1 MAIVLA
7 TIDRTGTEGVSS
19 VWTTDHV
26 SLRRLVHVR
35 PGVQTWQAG
44 ADDLPALVSLCLSAR
59 AESGAGSQLCSDDAA
74 RLNSQLEA
82 LVASPGGQLL
92 VGSLDGQVSGLL
104 LGRVVGPTPFT
115 DQVALHVE
123 AVYVDKSC
131 RRRGVGHA
139 LIAGALAV
147 AEEHGATDVYS
158 APLPGARGMQRF
170 LARLGFAPAA
180 AHRVVT
186 TQSLQRRLANEGART
201 SAERRASARGLED
214 LIARRRQVRSAMQ
227 ATEGVDVDQSSV
239 SDLAAV
245 PGLAVRDQSVRS
257 SISMH
262 VRRAVQSRLDSGSST
277 TIS

>member
-1 MAIVLA
+1 M
-7 TIDRTGTEGVSS
+7 
-19 VWTTDHV
+19 
-26 SLRRLVHVR
+26 R
-35 PGVQTWQAG
+35 PGVQAWQAG
-44 ADDLPALVSLCLSAR
+44 AEDLPALVSLCLAAR
-59 AESGAGSQLCSDDAA
+59 AESGAGSQLCSDDAT
-74 RLNSQLEA
+74 RLHTQLAA
-82 LVASPGGQLL
+82 LIASPGGQIL
-92 VGSLDGQVSGLL
+92 VGALDGHVSGLL

-123 AVYVDKSC
+123 AVYVDKEH

-139 LIAGALAV
+139 LIASALAV
-147 AEEHGATDVYS
+147 AEQHGATDVYS

-186 TQSLQRRLANEGART
+186 TQALQRRLASEGART
-201 SAERRASARGLED
+201 TVERRANARGLED
-214 LIARRRQVRSAMQ
+214 LIARRRQVRSAML
-227 ATEGVDVDQSSV
+227 ATESS
-239 SDLAAV
+239 AAV
-245 PGLAVRDQSVRS
+245 PPEPAVRDQSVRS